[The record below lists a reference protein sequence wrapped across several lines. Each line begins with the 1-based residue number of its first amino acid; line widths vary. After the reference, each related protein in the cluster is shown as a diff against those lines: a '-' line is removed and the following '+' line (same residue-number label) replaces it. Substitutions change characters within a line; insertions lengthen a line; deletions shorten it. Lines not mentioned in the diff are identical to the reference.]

1 MKSQIVLED
10 FVFNQSFQLL
20 NGLLPSA
27 KPIWGRMNA
36 QQMIEHL
43 TLAVNVSNGI
53 NQLELLTPLS
63 KLEKTKNLL
72 LMGDRA
78 MPKLFHN
85 PALPSDPIPC
95 QNKTIKESIS
105 ALHTSLQLFKNL
117 FQIDPQKT
125 QLHNIF
131 GELNYNEWLW
141 FHYKHFHHHF
151 AQFQLIP
158 YVENFN

>member
-1 MKSQIVLED
+1 MKSQLVLEN
-10 FVFNQSFQLL
+10 FVFNQSFRFLDT
-20 NGLLPSA
+20 LLPTA
-27 KPIWGRMNA
+27 TPIWGRMNA

-53 NQLELLTPLS
+53 NPLELITPQS
-63 KLEKTKNLL
+63 KLDKTKNLL
-72 LMGDRA
+72 LLSDRA

-85 PALPSDPIPC
+85 PALPADPIPC
-95 QNKTIKESIS
+95 KNENIKSAIESLNT
-105 ALHTSLQLFKNL
+105 ALILFKNQ
-117 FQIDPQKT
+117 FHREPKKT